1 LTWRIKKDTYD
12 IKMTDNKPVLDVVFY
27 KTNSGN
33 QPVKEWLK
41 GQPKNA
47 RKIIGE
53 DIKTVQY
60 RWPLGMPT
68 VRPLGK
74 GLYEVRSSL
83 PDKRIARVFFTI
95 FENYMVLVHG
105 FIKKTGRTP
114 QREIDIARQRMK

>member
-1 LTWRIKKDTYD
+1 
-12 IKMTDNKPVLDVVFY
+12 MTENEPVLDVVFY
-27 KTNSGN
+27 KTSSSN

-41 GQPKNA
+41 AQPKNV
-47 RKIIGE
+47 RKIIGD

-60 RWPLGMPT
+60 RWPLGMPA

-83 PDKRIARVFFTI
+83 PDRRTARVFFTI
-95 FENYMVLVHG
+95 FEDYMVLVHG
-105 FIKKTGRTP
+105 FIKKTERIP

>member
-1 LTWRIKKDTYD
+1 LTWRIKKDTYN
-12 IKMTDNKPVLDVVFY
+12 INMTDNKPFFDVVFY
-27 KTNSGN
+27 KTSSGN
-33 QPVKEWLK
+33 QPVKELLK
-41 GQPKNA
+41 GQPKNV

-60 RWPLGMPT
+60 CWPLGMPT

-83 PDKRIARVFFTI
+83 PDRRIARIFFTLV
-95 FENYMVLVHG
+95 EDYMVLLHG
-105 FIKKTGRTP
+105 FIKKTERTP